1 MILLIDN
8 YDSFTYNLYQ
18 YILMAGKEITI
29 CRNNEMTLD
38 EIREMNPESIILS
51 PGPGNPN
58 EAGICLE
65 VVREFHQSIPILG
78 ICLGHQVI
86 AQAFGGVVEKAKQPV
101 HGKTSIITHDGK
113 GVFSGISTS
122 FLVTR
127 YHSLIV
133 NESSLPDCMEVTAKT
148 IDDVVM
154 GLRHTKYQIE
164 GLQFHPE
171 SILTE
176 HGHTLISNFINKQ

>member
-18 YILMAGKEITI
+18 YILQEGKEVTVR
-29 CRNNEMTLD
+29 RNNEISL
-38 EIREMNPESIILS
+38 EAIREMNPEFIILS

-58 EAGICLE
+58 GAGICLK

-78 ICLGHQVI
+78 ICLGHQII
-86 AQAFGGVVEKAKQPV
+86 AQAFGGQVEKAKQPM
-101 HGKTSIITHDGK
+101 HGKTSMITHDGI
-113 GVFSGISTS
+113 GVFKGIPNS

-133 NESSLPDCMEVTAKT
+133 NESSLPKCIEVSARTK
-148 IDDVVM
+148 DSEVM
-154 GLRHTKYQIE
+154 GLRHIKYQVE

-176 HGHTLISNFINKQ
+176 HGHTLIGNFINRR